1 MPTVKSNHPVH
12 PQFHERI
19 SVRVG
24 GQLPQFIKQD
34 HETFVSF
41 MEAYYEYM
49 EQLGKP
55 YEIIGNL
62 PSYANIDK
70 TVDDFLQYFK
80 KQFGEDIPESIFQNS
95 NKPFV
100 IKHLRDF
107 YRTKGSLKSFEFLFR
122 LLFNEE
128 IDIDIPGENILR
140 ISDGKFDS
148 NYILRSADTSSD
160 ISTIAG
166 KKVEGNTSGATA
178 IVESV
183 IIEIIGGT
191 QVSTMF
197 LSEVFGVF
205 EAGEIVTDGTKSFT
219 IGNIIVDTEITNAG
233 TGYSVNDIIPLKIPY
248 DNTGALI
255 RVKQITTGSLSNINI
270 NIAGTG
276 YKVGDKLDIDN
287 TGKLSLDGRT
297 ASVLVNGVNSEGGIT
312 SLFIENSGNGYIA
325 LPSVAGGSGTGAN
338 ISFVLAGS
346 GIGGVKSLDINNG
359 GFSYNDAPELDFSVK
374 GDGTATATAIIGGF
388 DTTPKSR
395 FINSDGFLSGNK
407 FIQDSSFYQL
417 FSYEI
422 ASTHNINEW
431 RDIVKRLVHPAGLAL
446 FGKIQF
452 VTSLSSAMSISSVVP
467 DTEDRYTIVFHDG
480 DIEPPHILDLTI
492 ESCDDA
498 QDSRV
503 LIPSD
508 DYGGFSLEDEK
519 EDYQPSPE
527 ILETTFSSQEDYQPS
542 SETLATAFS
551 SQEDYGSLF
560 EPASTIASADFGC
573 PGDEGFPFQEGI
585 CSPTDFGL
593 ITDND
598 TNSGQ
603 QDLGA
608 EDYGKVS
615 SPDFIILPTKC
626 QTYEKILGIQKL
638 TETDGVDDYLYTY
651 ITPAGSFTGRSDT
664 TENYGSVEEAVT
676 NKEDYGVVSFHNTYF
691 GTQLKL
697 GPILRTRDNTKFH
710 PSYLTSDNKE
720 GIHKV
725 EVFDGGD
732 GFKVAPTVTI
742 DDPFLNKQ
750 ATVGVV
756 TVRDDRSQ
764 ATASNATTRNGVT
777 AIANDATIRNGVTST
792 ASNATIRNGVT
803 AIASDATLLD
813 GVIDSIV
820 ISDGG
825 TDYTTPP
832 TVTVSSSAGTGENL
846 EAVIDANGTVTSINV
861 LDGGVDFVEP
871 VVVTLSEPQQ
881 GIIDSIVISDGGT
894 DYTTPPTVTVSS
906 SAGTGE
912 NLEAVIENGIVTS
925 INVLDGGVDFVSP
938 VVVTLSAPQQGIL
951 DSIVISDGGLG
962 YEAAPTVTVSSSAG
976 TGENLEAVIDANG
989 IVTSINVLDGG
1000 VDFVSPVVVTL
1011 SAPEGGVLEGIIDSI
1026 EIVDGGLG
1034 YEVAPTITVSSSA
1047 GTGENLEA
1055 VIDAKGVVTSINIVD
1070 GGSNFVEPVVIT
1082 LSAPPPDQGTTA
1094 IAQAYFKNPLKP
1106 EVQIGVGDNTTTP
1119 LVLIKEVADISH
1131 ISVSLNG
1138 LTQIP
1143 NVDYTVSGTVLTFDE
1158 VVEPLVDIVVYHLN
1172 YNDEY
1177 SVQTGVGDDTT
1188 TPVILTQNINNA
1200 QDIIVSLNG
1209 LTQIPDVDYTV
1220 SGTVLTFDE
1229 VVDTTENIVVYYLGD
1244 GFTNFQV
1251 GQGDD
1256 TATPITLS
1264 QEVLGSINSSESKTE
1279 HIMVM
1284 LNGVRQNPITD
1295 FTIDGTTLTFDE
1307 PVDISDSVLVYF
1319 LEEQQ
1324 RSSGP
1329 DFDYVA
1335 GIAVIKSGSGYDS
1348 NEGVPN
1354 ITISPS
1360 ETGETVIAT
1369 VVMLRGPYYTPINS
1383 TEYKTN
1389 FHYTVFRG
1397 NKTNRVVDPTITQYK
1412 LIPDP
1417 NNPDSFLEASPPFVM
1432 PKLLKDDEIL
1442 ENV

>member
-1 MPTVKSNHPVH
+1 M
-12 PQFHERI
+12 
-19 SVRVG
+19 
-24 GQLPQFIKQD
+24 
-34 HETFVSF
+34 
-41 MEAYYEYM
+41 
-49 EQLGKP
+49 
-55 YEIIGNL
+55 
-62 PSYANIDK
+62 
-70 TVDDFLQYFK
+70 
-80 KQFGEDIPESIFQNS
+80 
-95 NKPFV
+95 
-100 IKHLRDF
+100 
-107 YRTKGSLKSFEFLFR
+107 
-122 LLFNEE
+122 
-128 IDIDIPGENILR
+128 
-140 ISDGKFDS
+140 
-148 NYILRSADTSSD
+148 
-160 ISTIAG
+160 
-166 KKVEGNTSGATA
+166 
-178 IVESV
+178 
-183 IIEIIGGT
+183 
-191 QVSTMF
+191 
-197 LSEVFGVF
+197 
-205 EAGEIVTDGTKSFT
+205 
-219 IGNIIVDTEITNAG
+219 
-233 TGYSVNDIIPLKIPY
+233 
-248 DNTGALI
+248 
-255 RVKQITTGSLSNINI
+255 
-270 NIAGTG
+270 
-276 YKVGDKLDIDN
+276 
-287 TGKLSLDGRT
+287 
-297 ASVLVNGVNSEGGIT
+297 
-312 SLFIENSGNGYIA
+312 
-325 LPSVAGGSGTGAN
+325 
-338 ISFVLAGS
+338 
-346 GIGGVKSLDINNG
+346 
-359 GFSYNDAPELDFSVK
+359 
-374 GDGTATATAIIGGF
+374 
-388 DTTPKSR
+388 
-395 FINSDGFLSGNK
+395 
-407 FIQDSSFYQL
+407 
-417 FSYEI
+417 
-422 ASTHNINEW
+422 
-431 RDIVKRLVHPAGLAL
+431 
-446 FGKIQF
+446 
-452 VTSLSSAMSISSVVP
+452 
-467 DTEDRYTIVFHDG
+467 
-480 DIEPPHILDLTI
+480 
-492 ESCDDA
+492 
-498 QDSRV
+498 
-503 LIPSD
+503 
-508 DYGGFSLEDEK
+508 
-519 EDYQPSPE
+519 
-527 ILETTFSSQEDYQPS
+527 
-542 SETLATAFS
+542 
-551 SQEDYGSLF
+551 
-560 EPASTIASADFGC
+560 
-573 PGDEGFPFQEGI
+573 
-585 CSPTDFGL
+585 
-593 ITDND
+593 
-598 TNSGQ
+598 
-603 QDLGA
+603 
-608 EDYGKVS
+608 
-615 SPDFIILPTKC
+615 
-626 QTYEKILGIQKL
+626 
-638 TETDGVDDYLYTY
+638 
-651 ITPAGSFTGRSDT
+651 
-664 TENYGSVEEAVT
+664 
-676 NKEDYGVVSFHNTYF
+676 
-691 GTQLKL
+691 
-697 GPILRTRDNTKFH
+697 
-710 PSYLTSDNKE
+710 
-720 GIHKV
+720 
-725 EVFDGGD
+725 
-732 GFKVAPTVTI
+732 
-742 DDPFLNKQ
+742 
-750 ATVGVV
+750 
-756 TVRDDRSQ
+756 
-764 ATASNATTRNGVT
+764 
-777 AIANDATIRNGVTST
+777 
-792 ASNATIRNGVT
+792 
-803 AIASDATLLD
+803 
-813 GVIDSIV
+813 
-820 ISDGG
+820 
-825 TDYTTPP
+825 
-832 TVTVSSSAGTGENL
+832 
-846 EAVIDANGTVTSINV
+846 
-861 LDGGVDFVEP
+861 
-871 VVVTLSEPQQ
+871 
-881 GIIDSIVISDGGT
+881 ISDGGT

-1026 EIVDGGLG
+1026 EIVDGGSG